1 MPSYKATRS
10 GHSLSIA
17 SQKAAQILIVKAKPE
32 PQADADAEQAK
43 QAAKKAKK
51 WRTRNQDAERGVD
64 HKTLTCGAGN
74 VKLVF
79 GSKSEVFTPEA
90 YAEYRSWKKEPV
102 FDAVAYELMRQER
115 DASY

>member
-17 SQKAAQILIVKAKPE
+17 WQKAAQILIVKAKPE
-32 PQADADAEQAK
+32 PQADAEQPEQK
-43 QAAKKAKK
+43 TKK
-51 WRTRNQDAERGVD
+51 WRTRNRDSQRGVD

-102 FDAVAYELMRQER
+102 FDAVAYELLRVER
-115 DASY
+115 VAGRLCWM